1 MSRFIK
7 RTIYTGI
14 ATGTAFAAYVGG
26 TTSVI
31 WPLPLDD
38 PLWSSSVYARHN
50 PHGNPST
57 QDVCI
62 KRVPLSK
69 IRPELLEKEGDLALE
84 FCRGVWS
91 GWGYQLQRRV
101 LAQKYQTIT
110 PNQLW
115 SPRELATSTYEPGT
129 QITDHFEVVD
139 KTPNS
144 ITVRC
149 GDSPVRNP
157 GPRESDGLFV
167 MYAEVDK
174 SRDEVELGLK
184 SCFFDSQARQDGILG
199 PMPKYMEKA
208 HQWYARLWMVSA
220 SRWVTKG
227 LF

>member
-31 WPLPLDD
+31 WPLPIDD
-38 PLWSSSVYARHN
+38 PLWSSGVYARHN

-91 GWGYQLQRRV
+91 GWGEFLFLLTLPSAVHYCHQL
-101 LAQKYQTIT
+101 
-110 PNQLW
+110 
-115 SPRELATSTYEPGT
+115 
-129 QITDHFEVVD
+129 H
-139 KTPNS
+139 
-144 ITVRC
+144 C
-149 GDSPVRNP
+149 
-157 GPRESDGLFV
+157 
-167 MYAEVDK
+167 
-174 SRDEVELGLK
+174 
-184 SCFFDSQARQDGILG
+184 
-199 PMPKYMEKA
+199 
-208 HQWYARLWMVSA
+208 
-220 SRWVTKG
+220 
-227 LF
+227 